1 MFDTFLHPLC
11 VLIENY
17 YYAVMQFFTTNFCND
32 LYRPSFLKEKEKFA
46 PFTLLVDLFILKTS
60 QELGALFRTR
70 MCLQL
75 LFKIQCLHINL
86 PPN

>member
-1 MFDTFLHPLC
+1 MRPINY
-11 VLIENY
+11 VIEKNH

-32 LYRPSFLKEKEKFA
+32 LYRPSFLKEKFA

-75 LFKIQCLHINL
+75 LFKI
-86 PPN
+86 